1 VLGLSSTEL
10 PDVELQLLSFENVT
24 IAPSRLS
31 GAGGD
36 SSVQTPSRE
45 LGFKEGVELGFL
57 LTFGDGALDVS
68 GFLVGI
74 LSDGSESLLGLI
86 DR

>member
-1 VLGLSSTEL
+1 MLGLSSTEL

-31 GAGGD
+31 RAGGD
-36 SSVQTPSRE
+36 SGVKPACRE

-68 GFLVGI
+68 GLLVGI

-86 DR
+86 IR